1 MSGWVD
7 AVLVCDDSPRLC
19 VFPTC
24 ISLPLPRV
32 PPASPVRWLV
42 QGDAREGL
50 GKAQAKKDTL

>member
-7 AVLVCDDSPRLC
+7 AVLVCDDSTRLC

-24 ISLPLPRV
+24 ISLPSPR
-32 PPASPVRWLV
+32 PPCIPRALV

-50 GKAQAKKDTL
+50 GKAKAKKDNL